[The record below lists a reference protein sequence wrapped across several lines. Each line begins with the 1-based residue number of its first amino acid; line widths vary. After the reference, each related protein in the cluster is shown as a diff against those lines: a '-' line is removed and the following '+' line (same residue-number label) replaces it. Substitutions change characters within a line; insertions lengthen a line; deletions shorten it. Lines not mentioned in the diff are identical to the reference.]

1 MKGLTTMMAMA
12 RRGGA
17 ATLGCWTLSAAPFA
31 SALAFSVVKVP
42 RRFLGSSSKSAIP
55 KVKACGDL
63 STYDLVCGQ
72 EAKLWVGR
80 DHGVARIELDRMQS
94 RNALGHNMLT
104 DLEHCVVKASELTID
119 HTIRCVVVH
128 SCTESVFCAG
138 ADLKERR
145 AMGEDEV
152 VAFVKRL
159 RASFLA
165 LQRLPVPTIAAV
177 GGVAL
182 GGGFELALS
191 CDLRVGS
198 DGCVLG
204 LPETRLAIIPGAG
217 GTQRLPH
224 LIGVPKAKDLIYTGR
239 TLKAYEAYEFGCLD
253 RYVVQGGALEEAL
266 SLANTIA
273 GGGPVALQAAKEAVD
288 GGFAA
293 ATWEGKMA
301 VEEECYA
308 RVVPTEDRL
317 EALAAFSE
325 KRKPNFKGA

>member
-1 MKGLTTMMAMA
+1 MMAMA

-119 HTIRCVVVH
+119 HTLRCVVVH
-128 SCTESVFCAG
+128 SCTESVFCAGKSKRLLDWSGGGEDRRANVALKTFPPFLFLSIQG

-191 CDLRVGS
+191 CDLR
-198 DGCVLG
+198 
-204 LPETRLAIIPGAG
+204 
-217 GTQRLPH
+217 
-224 LIGVPKAKDLIYTGR
+224 
-239 TLKAYEAYEFGCLD
+239 
-253 RYVVQGGALEEAL
+253 
-266 SLANTIA
+266 
-273 GGGPVALQAAKEAVD
+273 
-288 GGFAA
+288 
-293 ATWEGKMA
+293 
-301 VEEECYA
+301 
-308 RVVPTEDRL
+308 
-317 EALAAFSE
+317 
-325 KRKPNFKGA
+325 